1 MKKIIAI
8 MLLFALA
15 LSFVP
20 KEAFCDDH
28 HEPQVVHHHCSAVCH
43 FCFHG
48 VIADESGVE
57 AVFAAAI
64 FDSVPEF
71 SYQNPILTRLKR
83 PPIQLS

>member
-8 MLLFALA
+8 MLLSALA

-43 FCFHG
+43 FCFHAVVSDG
-48 VIADESGVE
+48 SAFDITFE
-57 AVFAAAI
+57 ALI
-64 FDSVPEF
+64 FDSVQEF